1 MVLALNGKELQ
12 RSVSEILQCKMR
24 RFGKSKASCRAK
36 SPGNAKQKLK
46 HQKENKPPSKHAAA
60 I

>member
-12 RSVSEILQCKMR
+12 KSVSEILQCKMR

-36 SPGNAKQKLK
+36 SPEMQ
-46 HQKENKPPSKHAAA
+46 NKN
-60 I
+60 